1 MIRKEVIKQYIA
13 SLKEDGELD
22 YIFPLLLEQMGYRVL
37 STPRQSKGMPQ
48 YGRDVVAVKKVK
60 GKDTLFL
67 FELKGF
73 GAKDITDRTLNE
85 KDGLIESLRASKNTK
100 YRDAS
105 IPGLSKFPRQ
115 YVFAHNGYAEAN
127 AILTLNDFVAEEF
140 PEGNFDRWDLEKL
153 TTLFSEHLFDETLLT
168 DEQSYR
174 LFKKVLVLLDAEGN
188 DFTDLVSL
196 IELQLSKAE
205 ERKKENKRTILNL
218 FATLRLIASMVYFY
232 SKEAEN
238 LHPAKFCIDTIVLKT
253 WAWILR
259 GKKEKRPSIIKHFNS
274 LVLLQMQIY
283 EEYLNKVLRFAE
295 LEKGLYGFVP
305 SDTEYIFYPLRCYD
319 FLGDM
324 VYFFTLTEAYVQIP
338 KKEERKRML
347 TLKKIIKNNS
357 ACAVPLL
364 DTHSIPILMVFRY
377 LFQHAT
383 DEDYQFI
390 GEYLMDTIFNLTKR
404 YFKQK
409 MWPEMSGRRMALAK
423 SLYEKSEDYCSSSSL
438 LILDIFE
445 LIAYMDTPELYK
457 ALKKVVE
464 ESEVN
469 LQVVYPIKEE
479 FDIEQ
484 LLFEHRLNDEL
495 SVETN
500 IKLPETVEEF
510 QKNYKKKY
518 SSIDFRTDKV
528 NYGFL
533 RVLAH
538 KYYETDFFPDF
549 MGRAYCEEE

>member
-1 MIRKEVIKQYIA
+1 M
-13 SLKEDGELD
+13 
-22 YIFPLLLEQMGYRVL
+22 
-37 STPRQSKGMPQ
+37 
-48 YGRDVVAVKKVK
+48 
-60 GKDTLFL
+60 
-67 FELKGF
+67 
-73 GAKDITDRTLNE
+73 
-85 KDGLIESLRASKNTK
+85 
-100 YRDAS
+100 
-105 IPGLSKFPRQ
+105 
-115 YVFAHNGYAEAN
+115 
-127 AILTLNDFVAEEF
+127 
-140 PEGNFDRWDLEKL
+140 
-153 TTLFSEHLFDETLLT
+153 
-168 DEQSYR
+168 
-174 LFKKVLVLLDAEGN
+174 LLDAEGN

-205 ERKKENKRTILNL
+205 ERKIENKRTILNL

-347 TLKKIIKNNS
+347 TLKKVIKNNS

-404 YFKQK
+404 FFKQK

-423 SLYEKSEDYCSSSSL
+423 SLYEKSEDYCSESSL

-445 LIAYMDTPELYK
+445 LIAYMDTPELYN
-457 ALKKVVE
+457 AFKKVVE

-469 LQVVYPIKEE
+469 LQVAYPIKEE

-484 LLFEHRLNDEL
+484 LLFARRLNDEL

-500 IKLPETVEEF
+500 IKLPETVKEF
-510 QKNYKKKY
+510 QKSYKKKY
-518 SSIDFRTDKV
+518 SSIDYRTDKV